1 MDRKQ
6 WLEEIGKVIDS
17 KDAEKFASYIT
28 ENGTFKF
35 GNNDAVIGR
44 KPIADY
50 VAAFFTMIKSSQHK
64 VVNCWELNGAVIW
77 QGEVMYTRLDDRKVT
92 VVFTNIFYMNGGL
105 IDKYLIYIDNT
116 PLFSE

>member
-1 MDRKQ
+1 MNRKQ

-44 KPIADY
+44 KPISDY
-50 VAAFFTMIKSSQHK
+50 VAAFFTMIKSSEHK
-64 VVNCWELNGAVIW
+64 VVNFWDTGDNIIW
-77 QGEVMYTRLDDRKVT
+77 QGEVLYTRLDEKKVN
-92 VVFTNIFYMNGGL
+92 VIFTNIFYMNGSL

-116 PLFSE
+116 PLFAN

>member
-6 WLEEIGKVIDS
+6 WLEELGRVIDS

-28 ENGTFKF
+28 ENGMFKF
-35 GNNDAVIGR
+35 GNSNAVTGR

-50 VAAFFTMIKSSQHK
+50 VAAFFRMIKSSEHK
-64 VVNCWELNGAVIW
+64 IINFWEQDENLIW
-77 QGEVMYTRLDDRKVT
+77 QGEVFYTRLDEKQVT
-92 VVFTNIFYMNGGL
+92 VPFINVFYMKDGL

-116 PLFSE
+116 PLFAG